1 MARRVLGMLLIA
13 AFLAGC
19 VSPGDLRR
27 EAEDERACTSYG
39 FKQGTDGYAQC
50 RLELARN
57 RAISESSSRSSSEA
71 GQIVG
76 ESVRRAMTP
85 TSTTSQNCM
94 SRQSYPGA
102 PVYTTC
108 F

>member
-1 MARRVLGMLLIA
+1 MAKQITGVLLIA

-19 VSPGDLRR
+19 VSPGYLRR

-50 RLELARN
+50 RLELARD
-57 RAISESSSRSSSEA
+57 RAIAKSGSPSSREA
-71 GQIVG
+71 GLIVG
-76 ESVRRAMTP
+76 ENVRRAMTP
-85 TSTTSQNCM
+85 PPITTRNCM
-94 SRQSYPGA
+94 SRQSFPGA

>member
-1 MARRVLGMLLIA
+1 MAKQIIGMLLIA

-19 VSPGDLRR
+19 VSPGYLRR
-27 EAEDERACTSYG
+27 EAEDDRACTSYG
-39 FKQGTDGYAQC
+39 FKEGTDGYAQC

-57 RAISESSSRSSSEA
+57 RAISNSRSRSSNEA
-71 GQIVG
+71 GVIAG
-76 ESVRRAMTP
+76 ENVRRAMTP
-85 TSTTSQNCM
+85 AAKTSQYCI
-94 SRQSYPGA
+94 SRQSYPGS

>member
-1 MARRVLGMLLIA
+1 MTRQVLGLLLMA

-19 VSPGDLRR
+19 VSPGELRR
-27 EAEDERACTSYG
+27 DAEDERACTSYG

-57 RAISESSSRSSSEA
+57 RAISNSESRSSSET
-71 GQIVG
+71 GQILG

-85 TSTTSQNCM
+85 TSTTPQNCM